1 MKDGAEKLS
10 VDIVAAEEKR
20 RRTGSQKRNET
31 SKSKVNFREKI
42 KLKALKENKCGLDLK
57 EISLAA
63 HFVQCPLKGRQFQC
77 SFIFRI
83 LFLRELFALI
93 LHDGQFLL

>member
-31 SKSKVNFREKI
+31 SKSKVNFREKSI
-42 KLKALKENKCGLDLK
+42 KGK
-57 EISLAA
+57 
-63 HFVQCPLKGRQFQC
+63 
-77 SFIFRI
+77 
-83 LFLRELFALI
+83 
-93 LHDGQFLL
+93 